1 MDREIEVLAL
11 DHFTQER
18 AGAGKLWTYW
28 EDKAFV
34 KRTEKENLVN
44 HFRPEIKVK

>member
-1 MDREIEVLAL
+1 MDREIQVLAL

-18 AGAGKLWTYW
+18 AGAGKLWSYW

-34 KRTEKENLVN
+34 KSKEKENLVY